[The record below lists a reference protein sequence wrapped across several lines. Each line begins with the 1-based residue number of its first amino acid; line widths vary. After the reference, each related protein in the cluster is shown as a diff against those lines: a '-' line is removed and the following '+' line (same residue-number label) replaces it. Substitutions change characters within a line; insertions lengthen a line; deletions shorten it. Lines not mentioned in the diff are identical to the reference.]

1 VALQLLAREAMAQ
14 DFETLLRDI
23 FGDSWNKLTQFQGDQ
38 VKKVTNRFND
48 LAREAMKDEL
58 TRLQTEISD
67 LSARVA
73 KLEAERAEAASE
85 SV

>member
-1 VALQLLAREAMAQ
+1 MAQ
-14 DFETLLRDI
+14 DFESMLREVL
-23 FGDSWNKLTQFQGDQ
+23 GDSWNKLTQFQGEQ

-58 TRLQTEISD
+58 TRLQTEIND

-73 KLEAERAEAASE
+73 KLDAERAEAASE

>member
-1 VALQLLAREAMAQ
+1 MAQ

-23 FGDSWNKLTQFQGDQ
+23 LGDSWNKVTQFQGDQ
-38 VKKVTNRFND
+38 MKKLSNRFGD

-58 TRLQTEISD
+58 TRLHTEISD
-67 LSARVA
+67 LRARVA
-73 KLEAERAEAASE
+73 KLEEERAENAAE